1 MYPEEF
7 DDELDS
13 DMSWRKKE
21 ISVLYMLAQ
30 KKDDEVLLKSLIL
43 LIYAHWEG
51 FIKRSSKIYLK
62 YISDKNIKIDRL
74 ENNFHAITLKKGGF
88 KS

>member
-30 KKDDEVLLKSLIL
+30 KKDDE
-43 LIYAHWEG
+43 G
-51 FIKRSSKIYLK
+51 
-62 YISDKNIKIDRL
+62 
-74 ENNFHAITLKKGGF
+74 
-88 KS
+88 